1 MSSEISGKN
10 RSTLW
15 WNMSTRSFLLSNWS
29 RYLQMFKFSSYQG
42 IAWHMKLG
50 SLVMI
55 WSDCLKK
62 WHVAQ
67 LKRKIWHIWHESA
80 QSVNNIKDFDL
91 TIIPTKDESPWHGTD
106 RMNLKILYLYFH
118 LCEYWTAFAFVFAF
132 ALVKPVYPQ
141 GEALH
146 CELHSNCLCSKFE
159 KVLRSKLFQ
168 LKHDI
173 KTLQVLHSPDKWRM
187 AKMWFWLTAKNIKSR
202 PWLHP
207 GTLRENSS
215 LPESRQKALNW
226 N

>member
-1 MSSEISGKN
+1 MASLTLTRECSECEE
-10 RSTLW
+10 
-15 WNMSTRSFLLSNWS
+15 
-29 RYLQMFKFSSYQG
+29 YQG
-42 IAWHMKLG
+42 PVHYPNQRWIPLAWHR
-50 SLVMI
+50 
-55 WSDCLKK
+55 
-62 WHVAQ
+62 Q
-67 LKRKIWHIWHESA
+67 NEP
-80 QSVNNIKDFDL
+80 KDIV
-91 TIIPTKDESPWHGTD
+91 TW
-106 RMNLKILYLYFH
+106 ILYLYFH
-118 LCEYWTAFAFVFAF
+118 LCEYWTAFAFVFVFAF